1 MNANH
6 EPEPRTLNPL
16 FPMNEKL
23 TAYAL
28 NELPP
33 DERAEFELQLKADP
47 TLRKQAEEMQAFCAM
62 LTDEVAED
70 AKEETLTPEQ
80 RVSVMRAFTAP
91 TKDELTQAADQ
102 LQDTKKVLR
111 PFWRHPAFLVPTA
124 LAACVTFALVWQAE
138 QLERMESQ
146 ILDRTEMA
154 SRKVDFL
161 PSGGTPAKPAESHAF
176 PPPQIVADMP
186 APAPPAMPAE
196 RNLDLQTP
204 STGSPPEGRSTFDG
218 KLEGSKA
225 DAFMVTDAG
234 KMSGPAV
241 PNTGSIDSSSLTKS
255 GAGTLEFK
263 SANTYTGG
271 TTLTIN
277 GGAPTVALANPVASN
292 EGKPQMGKDVSSM
305 VPANPLIA
313 NSSVTTVTS
322 SGVLSGS
329 GSVSTPAPASSPA
342 IPSGT
347 GGVAVRP
354 GTAQPSVVSMGG
366 AASRMDVTSVPPVPG
381 NATVSSSPVPQG
393 GFATPNNA
401 VPSLHSASEVAM
413 ANEAVVGLQTLTDN
427 LGDDDNS
434 ATRGRDKA
442 LREPSNESYTRI
454 QENPFL
460 FVAQQP
466 LSTFSIDVDT
476 ASYANVRRFLN
487 EGQRPPADAVRI
499 EELINYFP
507 YAYEGPSDGKPFG
520 VMVDVAETP
529 WQPLHRLVRVAL
541 KGREVQED
549 RGPANFVFLVDVSG
563 SMDSPDKL
571 PLVQR
576 SLQMLTKQLNEKDRV
591 ALVVYAGSSG
601 LVLPSTEGTD
611 KATIMDAISNLKA
624 GGSTN
629 GASGINLA
637 YEEAAKHFVKGGVN
651 RVILCTD
658 GDFNVGVSSPEEL
671 QKIITEKAKSR
682 IFLSVL
688 GFGTGNLKDRTM
700 ETLADK
706 GNGNYAYIDSL
717 SEARKVLVE
726 QMNGT
731 LVTIAKDVKIQV
743 EFNPAEVSA
752 YRLLGYENRLLAKE
766 DFNNDKKDA
775 GEIGAGHTV
784 TALYEVVPANVKY
797 PDGKPAVDDLKYAVT
812 APKPEAPAAAPVPAI
827 QPEKPANR
835 EMLTVKLRYKQP
847 EGDKSDLLEVPVTDK
862 EQKLADSPRDFQ
874 FAASVAGFGMLLR
887 GSEHAGELTWDM
899 VREMALRG
907 KGEDTLGYRGEFLQL
922 IDKASGLATPPPQ

>member
-33 DERAEFELQLKADP
+33 EERAEFELQLKADP

-62 LTDEVAED
+62 LTDEVAEEE
-70 AKEETLTPEQ
+70 AKGDTLTPEQ
-80 RVSVMRAFTAP
+80 RVSVMRAFTTP
-91 TKDELTQAADQ
+91 NNSEEKDKADEHSA
-102 LQDTKKVLR
+102 TKKVVR

-124 LAACVTFALVWQAE
+124 LAACVTFVLVWQAE
-138 QLERMESQ
+138 QLDRMESQ
-146 ILDRTEMA
+146 ILSRTEIA

-161 PSGGTPAKPAESHAF
+161 PSGGTPAKDAEGAASPVVDAQPKPTL
-176 PPPQIVADMP
+176 PPVQIPGVKSDVV
-186 APAPPAMPAE
+186 
-196 RNLDLQTP
+196 LDT
-204 STGSPPEGRSTFDG
+204 
-218 KLEGSKA
+218 
-225 DAFMVTDAG
+225 
-234 KMSGPAV
+234 
-241 PNTGSIDSSSLTKS
+241 SSSTSLPVNTATLGGKVES
-255 GAGTLEFK
+255 GSGTIPLLGT
-263 SANTYTGG
+263 NTYGG
-271 TTLTIN
+271 GVTITVN
-277 GGAPTVALANPVASN
+277 GGAPTVALGDAAVSN
-292 EGKPQMGKDVSSM
+292 EGKAQMGKDLTPV
-305 VPANPLIA
+305 VAAEPLIA
-313 NSSVTTVTS
+313 NNSSVTLA
-322 SGVLSGS
+322 SGGVISGS
-329 GSVSTPAPASSPA
+329 GAMATPAPLRATTTYRGVNAPSAPPPLSTGVGSGTAMPAKPAAGTNPFIEAAGSTQTAGLNVTSATTTTAQNNITLASTVAPSTRAAGEATKAKQAAGGFNTLADNISGANDDSFDNNLSP
-342 IPSGT
+342 IPS
-347 GGVAVRP
+347 
-354 GTAQPSVVSMGG
+354 
-366 AASRMDVTSVPPVPG
+366 DK
-381 NATVSSSPVPQG
+381 
-393 GFATPNNA
+393 
-401 VPSLHSASEVAM
+401 
-413 ANEAVVGLQTLTDN
+413 
-427 LGDDDNS
+427 
-434 ATRGRDKA
+434 TR
-442 LREPSNESYTRI
+442 RERSNESYTRI

-460 FVAQQP
+460 FVTQQP

-487 EGQRPPADAVRI
+487 EGQRPPADAVRL

-563 SMDSPDKL
+563 SMDSSDKL

-576 SLQMLTKQLNEKDRV
+576 SLQMLTKQLGEKDRV

-601 LVLPSTEGTD
+601 LVLPSTEGTE
-611 KATIMDAISNLKA
+611 KATIMDAIANLKA

-637 YEEAAKHFVKGGVN
+637 YQEAAKHFVKGGVN

-671 QKIITEKAKSR
+671 QKLIAEKAKSR

-752 YRLLGYENRLLAKE
+752 YRLLGYENRILAKE

-784 TALYEVVPANVKY
+784 TALYEVVPASVKY
-797 PDGKPAVDDLKYAVT
+797 PDGKPLVDDLKYAAN
-812 APKPEAPAAAPVPAI
+812 APQPAAPAPAAAAAPAS
-827 QPEKPANR
+827 PAMEKPATH
-835 EMLTVKLRYKQP
+835 EMMTVKLRYKQP

-862 EQKLADSPRDFQ
+862 EQKLADSSRDFQ

-922 IDKASGLATPPPQ
+922 IDKASGLASPPPQ